1 MNKIVLMG
9 RLTKDPE
16 VRYTQ
21 SGKVVCQ
28 FTIAV
33 DRPFSGEDGKKEA
46 DFIPII
52 IWGKPA
58 EIAGNSLAK
67 GHRVLVE
74 GRLQI
79 RSYDDNK
86 GVKRWVSE
94 VIANSFEFIER
105 KADGNSSA
113 PAASSTSNTSPM
125 EDFGTSVP
133 FNQEEI
139 PF

>member
-52 IWGKPA
+52 VWGKPA

-79 RSYDDNK
+79 RSYDDSK

-105 KADGNSSA
+105 KADGNNSS
-113 PAASSTSNTSPM
+113 PAAAPTSNPSPM
-125 EDFGTSVP
+125 DSFGTPVH
-133 FNQEEI
+133 FNEEI

>member
-1 MNKIVLMG
+1 MNKIILMG

-74 GRLQI
+74 GLEWSAKSEQ
-79 RSYDDNK
+79 D
-86 GVKRWVSE
+86 GVKIFADTKVIIQKIEGVSAI
-94 VIANSFEFIER
+94 VIA
-105 KADGNSSA
+105 KCD
-113 PAASSTSNTSPM
+113 
-125 EDFGTSVP
+125 D
-133 FNQEEI
+133 
-139 PF
+139 

>member
-58 EIAGNSLAK
+58 EIAGNGLSK

-79 RSYDDNK
+79 RSYDDSK

-105 KADGNSSA
+105 KTDGNNSA
-113 PAASSTSNTSPM
+113 PAAAPTSNPSPM
-125 EDFGTSVP
+125 DSFGTPVP
-133 FNQEEI
+133 FNEEI